1 MLYEGN
7 PDSTNIRERFRYTF
21 DMPAVPTEPQTGSE
35 TSAQPVI
42 NGEKNANENQ
52 DYATQAAASV
62 PVPAPDAPMANGD
75 KTDAP
80 NQQTP
85 AHADAQ
91 APPTSAAGQD
101 VDMEGT
107 S

>member
-21 DMPAVPTEPQTGSE
+21 EMPAVPTEPQKRSE
-35 TSAQPVI
+35 ASAQPLI
-42 NGEKNANENQ
+42 NGEKNANEDQ

-62 PVPAPDAPMANGD
+62 PVPAPEAPMANGD
-75 KTDAP
+75 KTDAQ

-85 AHADAQ
+85 AHADDQ
-91 APPTSAAGQD
+91 VPPISAAGQD